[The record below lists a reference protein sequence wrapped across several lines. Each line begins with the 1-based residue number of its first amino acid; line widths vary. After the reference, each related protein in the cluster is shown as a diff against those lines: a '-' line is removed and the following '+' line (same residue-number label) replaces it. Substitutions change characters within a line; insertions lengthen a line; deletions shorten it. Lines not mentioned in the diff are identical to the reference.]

1 MLSSFIR
8 LLSSAWPTR
17 FRLSFFR
24 PNKVIAGHFVATNN
38 TIVLTSDKESL
49 EAQQKYDI
57 NVTSKPAIYCRVFRF
72 R

>member
-1 MLSSFIR
+1 MLSSVIR
-8 LLSSAWPTR
+8 LLSST
-17 FRLSFFR
+17 FRSNKLSL
-24 PNKVIAGHFVATNN
+24 VTFVATNN